1 MSDYQFFHFFQ
12 TLKGKFALLGIIA
25 KQSKPFSRRTA
36 IYAIAGLI
44 EKIGDLKVSA
54 SHLPC
59 YLYWILI

>member
-1 MSDYQFFHFFQ
+1 MVTFTLINDKLPFSQ

-54 SHLPC
+54 SYLLC
-59 YLYWILI
+59 YFQ